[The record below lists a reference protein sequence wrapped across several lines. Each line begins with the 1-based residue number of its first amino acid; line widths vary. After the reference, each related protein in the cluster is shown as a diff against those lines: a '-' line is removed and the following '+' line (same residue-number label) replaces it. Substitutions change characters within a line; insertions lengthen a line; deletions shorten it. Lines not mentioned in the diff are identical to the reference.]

1 MADPSTSTTDVAVT
15 ATKLKRN
22 LGLFD
27 GVSII
32 VGIIVGSGIFVSPKG
47 VLLYSGSIG
56 LALIVWILSG
66 LLSLIGAL
74 CYAEL
79 GTMIPQSGGDY
90 AYILTTFGP
99 LPAFLYLWSA
109 LIIIMPAGNAITALT
124 FSNYVLEPFY
134 PECDPP
140 DSAVRLLAAIIICL
154 LTAVNCHNVKW
165 TTRIQDVF
173 SVTKILA
180 LVVIILAGFIFLG
193 AGNISNLQQPFQDTK
208 TDVGQIVLAFYSGLF
223 SFAGWNYLNFV
234 TEELNEP
241 EKNLPRAIAISLPL
255 VTLIYLLA
263 NFAYFTVLSPTELL
277 ASNAVAVSFGMRLLG
292 KMSWIMP
299 VFVACSTFGA
309 VNGGIFA
316 SSRLFYVGA
325 RNGHMPKLMA
335 FLNITQLTPVPCLII
350 LCIITLSMLTTS
362 NVFVLINFTS
372 FVESSFITLSVG
384 ALLYLRYKEPLRH
397 RPIKVNLLLPIT
409 FFVLCSILV
418 CVPVITQPKDVGL
431 GLAIV
436 ASGIPVYF
444 LFCKV
449 KRPQCINNFF
459 RSIDCFVQKLCLVV
473 EEDVDIVADAG
484 DHEPADIEETQKL
497 NDTTEETEQESA
509 RLHED

>member
-1 MADPSTSTTDVAVT
+1 MGENKQDTDEG

-56 LALIVWILSG
+56 IALVVWVLSG

-90 AYILTTFGP
+90 AYILTTFGS

-124 FSNYVLEPFY
+124 FANYVLEPFY

-140 DSAVRLLAAIIICL
+140 DPAVRLLAALVICL

-165 TTRIQDVF
+165 TTRIQDAF
-173 SVTKILA
+173 SIMKVLA
-180 LVVIILAGFIFLG
+180 LVVIILAGFIYLG
-193 AGNISNLQQPFQDTK
+193 SGHFHNLEAPFQDSK
-208 TDVGQIVLAFYSGLF
+208 TNPGQIVLAFYSGLF

-241 EKNLPRAIAISLPL
+241 EKNLPRAIYLSLPL
-255 VTLIYLLA
+255 VTIIYLLA

-277 ASNAVAVSFGMRLLG
+277 ASNAVAVSFGGRLLG
-292 KMSWIMP
+292 SMSWIMP
-299 VFVACSTFGA
+299 LFVACSTFGA

-316 SSRLFYVGA
+316 SSRLFFVGA

-350 LCIITLSMLTTS
+350 LGLITLSMLTTS
-362 NVFVLINFTS
+362 NVFVLINYAS
-372 FVESSFITLSVG
+372 FVESTFITLSVG
-384 ALLYLRYKEPLRH
+384 ALLYLRYKEPERN
-397 RPIKVNLLLPIT
+397 RPIKVNLVLPIL
-409 FFVLCSILV
+409 FFLLCSILV
-418 CVPVITQPKDVGL
+418 CVPIFTQPWDVGF
-431 GLAIV
+431 GLVIV

-444 LFCKV
+444 LFCRFK
-449 KRPQCINNFF
+449 KPAWLQNIFWSLECT
-459 RSIDCFVQKLCLVV
+459 VQKLCIAL
-473 EEDVDIVADAG
+473 E
-484 DHEPADIEETQKL
+484 
-497 NDTTEETEQESA
+497 EETEEEKEATVGQSKNASDEKGDA
-509 RLHED
+509 PELERLHQD